1 MIKTIQ
7 KMQCPKCLFYDR
19 AMKDYRFIVLSFKEI
34 YKFLLE
40 HGVSDILSKRFSQDD
55 VENYFGRQRAIDRRC
70 DNATVRDFSY
80 NDDTI
85 KLQYL
90 VRPIAGNLWRPAL
103 KFIEII
109 TELLPFYPNN
119 YLLLTDL

>member
-70 DNATVRDFSY
+70 DNATV
-80 NDDTI
+80 
-85 KLQYL
+85 
-90 VRPIAGNLWRPAL
+90 
-103 KFIEII
+103 
-109 TELLPFYPNN
+109 
-119 YLLLTDL
+119 